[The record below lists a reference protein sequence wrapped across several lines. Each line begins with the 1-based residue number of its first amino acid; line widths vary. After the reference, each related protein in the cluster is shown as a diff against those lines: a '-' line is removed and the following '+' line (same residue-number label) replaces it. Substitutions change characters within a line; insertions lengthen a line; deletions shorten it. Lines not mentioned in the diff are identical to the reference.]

1 MLSVFGREN
10 QNFQGMKSEL
20 SANHDACRTVVPCS
34 AGIVL
39 MGRLGE
45 VGQLPADV
53 SRVCFERR
61 WGAGQ
66 LLEATIIDVRS
77 TSAEPLLLT

>member
-1 MLSVFGREN
+1 M
-10 QNFQGMKSEL
+10 
-20 SANHDACRTVVPCS
+20 
-34 AGIVL
+34 IVL

-53 SRVCFERR
+53 SQVCFESR

-77 TSAEPLLLT
+77 TSAEQLLLT